1 MAVPVAIPQH
11 GWEMQEAVLLEWL
24 VADGAAISAGQPL
37 YVLGTDKVDEQIEAP
52 ADGVV
57 RIKGVEG
64 ETYAVGH
71 VIAEI
76 DQG

>member
-1 MAVPVAIPQH
+1 MTTTVAIPQH

-24 VADGAAISAGQPL
+24 VADGDPITAGQPL
-37 YVLGTDKVDEQIEAP
+37 YVLGTDKVDETIEAP
-52 ADGVV
+52 VDGVV

-64 ETYAVGH
+64 DTYAVGH

-76 DQG
+76 EQG